1 MRTRISL
8 LLIVVF
14 FVGCATP
21 QQRFQKLSQD
31 YNTRIDPAS
40 IMDQSQ
46 YQDDYDYCVGIAAQ
60 LEQKAIQDAQSRF
73 VMGSLLGALVGGAI
87 GGVVDSDYMGEGAAI
102 GAISG
107 GVSGAGSTPVHS
119 SDAFGRCMLNRGYK
133 LFW

>member
-1 MRTRISL
+1 
-8 LLIVVF
+8 
-14 FVGCATP
+14 
-21 QQRFQKLSQD
+21 
-31 YNTRIDPAS
+31 
-40 IMDQSQ
+40 
-46 YQDDYDYCVGIAAQ
+46 
-60 LEQKAIQDAQSRF
+60 
-73 VMGSLLGALVGGAI
+73 LVGGAI